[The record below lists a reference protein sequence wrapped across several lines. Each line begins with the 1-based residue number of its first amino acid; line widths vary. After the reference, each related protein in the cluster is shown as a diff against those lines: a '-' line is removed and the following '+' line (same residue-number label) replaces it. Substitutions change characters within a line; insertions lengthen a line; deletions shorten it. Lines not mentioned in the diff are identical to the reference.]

1 MQIKYSSVAKDTL
14 LDILDKKKH
23 LGDFDC
29 FLKAAEN
36 IQTQLLNLRTRTDW
50 CLSQLKQKVGS
61 LESDIASAK
70 AGIAEAEK
78 SIQSASKSAAKGE
91 RKEKT
96 TAERE
101 AIAKQSIKIGEQNAV
116 IADCTEQLSVLKEKE
131 KALKDGQLE
140 IDKTLQVVDRAFF
153 WLNAKKRDAQDGCE
167 EVKESIQYAA
177 TCMENYDAV
186 RLWHDGY
193 GGISRISPKE
203 GW

>member
-14 LDILDKKKH
+14 LDILAKEKH

-29 FLKAAEN
+29 FLKAAES

-50 CLSQLKQKVGS
+50 CLSQLRQEVGS
-61 LESDIASAK
+61 LEGRIALAK
-70 AGIAEAEK
+70 SRITEAEK
-78 SIQSASKSAAKGE
+78 SIQSVEKSAAKSE

-101 AIAKQSIKIGEQNAV
+101 AIAEQNIKIGEQNAA
-116 IADCTEQLSVLKEKE
+116 IADYTEQLSVLKEKE
-131 KALKDGQLE
+131 KALKDGQSE
-140 IDKTLQVVDRAFF
+140 IDKALQVVDHAFF
-153 WLNAKKRDAQDGCE
+153 WLNAKKRDAQNECE

-203 GW
+203 EW